1 MSADAIL
8 PRLPRTAALSAGR
21 GGQPRLLVD
30 APAASAEIYLFG
42 AHVTAWTP
50 QGGNPV
56 LFTSKRARFDGETA
70 IRGGVPLCLPWFSVG
85 PQGTSRPKHGWA
97 RIMGWDLRSVEPT
110 PEGGVRALLSLEH
123 DAVSVLYEVTVGE
136 TLTMSLSLRNT
147 GSEPRLVEAALHTY
161 LAVHDVTAS
170 VLTGLEGAEY
180 TENGASGQVQPG
192 PLRVTGPIDRIYRSE
207 APVRVTDP
215 GNDRTIVVRGTSS
228 PTTIVWNPWAGGASQ
243 IADLADDEFASF
255 VCVETA
261 AARQDAPVIEPGASW
276 AMSAT
281 LAVEPAASL

>member
-21 GGQPRLLVD
+21 GGQLRLLVD

-97 RIMGWDLRSVEPT
+97 RIMNWSLRSVEARS
-110 PEGGVRALLSLEH
+110 EGGVRALS
-123 DAVSVLYEVTVGE
+123 S
-136 TLTMSLSLRNT
+136 S
-147 GSEPRLVEAALHTY
+147 
-161 LAVHDVTAS
+161 
-170 VLTGLEGAEY
+170 
-180 TENGASGQVQPG
+180 
-192 PLRVTGPIDRIYRSE
+192 
-207 APVRVTDP
+207 
-215 GNDRTIVVRGTSS
+215 RG
-228 PTTIVWNPWAGGASQ
+228 
-243 IADLADDEFASF
+243 
-255 VCVETA
+255 
-261 AARQDAPVIEPGASW
+261 R
-276 AMSAT
+276 
-281 LAVEPAASL
+281 

>member
-30 APAASAEIYLFG
+30 ASAASAEIYLFG

-97 RIMGWDLRSVEPT
+97 RIMNWTLRSVEST
-110 PEGGVRALLSLEH
+110 SEGGVRVLLSLEH
-123 DAVSVLYEVTVGE
+123 DAVSALYDVTVGKS
-136 TLTMSLSLRNT
+136 LTMSLSLRNA
-147 GSEPRLVEAALHTY
+147 GNGPRLVEAALHTY
-161 LAVHDVTAS
+161 LSVHDVTAC

-180 TENGASGQVQPG
+180 SEEGVCGHVQSG
-192 PLRVTGPIDRIYRSE
+192 PLRIAGAVDRIYRSE

-215 GNDRTIVVRGTSS
+215 GHDRAITVSGTGS
-228 PTTIVWNPWAGGASQ
+228 PTTIVWNPWSQGACR
-243 IADLADDEFASF
+243 ITDLADDEFASF

-261 AARQDAPVIEPGASW
+261 AARQDAPRSV
-276 AMSAT
+276 
-281 LAVEPAASL
+281 

>member
-97 RIMGWDLRSVEPT
+97 RIMNWTLRSVEST
-110 PEGGVRALLSLEH
+110 SEGGVRALLSLEH
-123 DAVSVLYEVTVGE
+123 DAVSALYDVTVGKS
-136 TLTMSLSLRNT
+136 LTMSLSLRNA
-147 GSEPRLVEAALHTY
+147 GNGPRLVEAALHTY
-161 LAVHDVTAS
+161 LSVHDVTAC

-180 TENGASGQVQPG
+180 SEEGGCGHVQSG
-192 PLRVTGPIDRIYRSE
+192 PLRIAGAVDRIYRSE
-207 APVRVTDP
+207 SPVRVTDP
-215 GNDRTIVVRGTSS
+215 GHDRAITVSGTGS
-228 PTTIVWNPWAGGASQ
+228 PTTIVWNPWSQGACR
-243 IADLADDEFASF
+243 ITDLADDEFASF

-261 AARQDAPVIEPGASW
+261 AARQDAPVIEPGSSW

-281 LAVEPAASL
+281 ISTESL

>member
-97 RIMGWDLRSVEPT
+97 RIMNWTLRCHV
-110 PEGGVRALLSLEH
+110 
-123 DAVSVLYEVTVGE
+123 
-136 TLTMSLSLRNT
+136 
-147 GSEPRLVEAALHTY
+147 
-161 LAVHDVTAS
+161 
-170 VLTGLEGAEY
+170 
-180 TENGASGQVQPG
+180 
-192 PLRVTGPIDRIYRSE
+192 
-207 APVRVTDP
+207 
-215 GNDRTIVVRGTSS
+215 
-228 PTTIVWNPWAGGASQ
+228 
-243 IADLADDEFASF
+243 
-255 VCVETA
+255 
-261 AARQDAPVIEPGASW
+261 
-276 AMSAT
+276 
-281 LAVEPAASL
+281 